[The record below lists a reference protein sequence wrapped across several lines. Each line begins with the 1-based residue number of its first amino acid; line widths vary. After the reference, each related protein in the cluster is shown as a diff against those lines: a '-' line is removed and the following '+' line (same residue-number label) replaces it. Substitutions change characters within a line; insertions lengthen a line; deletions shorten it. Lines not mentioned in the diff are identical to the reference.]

1 MRLFAGT
8 KFDQPPKCDRCGA
21 LEAACTCP
29 PPPASRIPPA
39 SQTARL
45 SVAKRQRGKLVTL
58 IQGLPAAGNDLPELL
73 RHLKS
78 RCGAGGALGGDT
90 LEIQGDH
97 RERIRAALEEMG
109 YRVKG

>member
-21 LEAACTCP
+21 LASDCKCP
-29 PPPASRIPPA
+29 PPPSVRIPPQ

-45 SVAKRQRGKLVTL
+45 SVAKRQRGKIVTL
-58 IQGLPAAGNDLPELL
+58 IQGLSAAGNDLPELL
-73 RHLKS
+73 RQLKS
-78 RCGAGGALGGDT
+78 RCGAGGTIDGDS

-97 RERIRAALEEMG
+97 RERVRAALEEMG
-109 YRVKG
+109 FRIKG